1 MSRNLHTENM
11 DRLLDGVLTLKTREE
26 AYCFFEDLCTLKELS
41 DMTQRFEIAE
51 MLIRGS
57 SCKETSDKARVSSTT
72 VCRVKKALDYGEEGY
87 KTVFSRLEEKNGD

>member
-1 MSRNLHTENM
+1 MLRRNSRTDKLFAGI
-11 DRLLDGVLTLKTREE
+11 LSLKNIEE
-26 AYCFFEDLCTLKELS
+26 CYMFFEDLCTLKELS

>member
-1 MSRNLHTENM
+1 MLRRNSRTAKLFAGI
-11 DRLLDGVLTLKTREE
+11 LSLKNIEE
-26 AYCFFEDLCTLKELS
+26 CYMFFEDLCTLKELS
-41 DMTQRFEIAE
+41 DMTQRFEIAD

-72 VCRVKKALDYGEEGY
+72 VCRVKKALDYGEDGY